1 MGPLLVPAP
10 WKAKTNQK
18 YHSSFSLI
26 YLCTFFERILFEN
39 RRLAPEKGSTG
50 VCQAVGSWT
59 GFLYYLYIIY
69 IIYIT
74 YMLLGTVYCVV

>member
-1 MGPLLVPAP
+1 MGPLLIPAP

-18 YHSSFSLI
+18 YHSFFSDLFMF
-26 YLCTFFERILFEN
+26 FFEMILFEN

-59 GFLYYLYIIY
+59 GFLYYLYITY
-69 IIYIT
+69 STYIT
-74 YMLLGTVYCVV
+74 YMLLRTVYCVL